1 MYVQRRGTLVYG
13 QGRVFYVCVSCRF
26 RVMCYVSVLCMLS
39 VVCALFVFSV
49 WSG

>member
-1 MYVQRRGTLVYG
+1 MV
-13 QGRVFYVCVSCRF
+13 RVVFSVCVSCRF